1 MAYNHYTGKSYR
13 FRLFLCIT
21 VWLRL
26 QDRCV
31 SFCLLLSILGPEG
44 QSRHGG
50 LQEEGTDVMHQIC
63 EGGVSQKNETQ
74 RILASIQLRKFIAQI
89 RVYCKP
95 HNEFLM
101 ILLEGLWCFG
111 NLTTTLTW
119 TRQQQTGAK
128 SMFSRKYKQIQWAV
142 ENMAHLNQVFKLIK
156 LPFVLEQWLHNGE
169 LRN

>member
-1 MAYNHYTGKSYR
+1 MHYCVAQATRQVCVILPVTFNTRPWGTKQAWGVTGGR
-13 FRLFLCIT
+13 NWCHAPDMWGRG
-21 VWLRL
+21 
-26 QDRCV
+26 Q
-31 SFCLLLSILGPEG
+31 PE
-44 QSRHGG
+44 
-50 LQEEGTDVMHQIC
+50 
-63 EGGVSQKNETQ
+63 KNETQ

-89 RVYCKP
+89 RVCCKP

-119 TRQQQTGAK
+119 THQQQTGAK
-128 SMFSRKYKQIQWAV
+128 SMFSRKYKRIQWAV
-142 ENMAHLNQVFKLIK
+142 ENMAHLNQVFKWIK